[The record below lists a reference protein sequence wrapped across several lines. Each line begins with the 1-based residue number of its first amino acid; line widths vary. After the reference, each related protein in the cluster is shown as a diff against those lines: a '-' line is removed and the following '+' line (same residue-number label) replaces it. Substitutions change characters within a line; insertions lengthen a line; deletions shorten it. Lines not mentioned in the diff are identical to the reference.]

1 MNTHICYVYATTF
14 HESPKVKVSVYVA
27 KDIHSYSLTHSIH
40 VWYIYLHEWLIC
52 MVNVGLNIAYMDGM
66 VWGIYPKYIISSS
79 LNTRHLVFLRS
90 NVSKSKSK
98 QRLRSKCNVDD
109 SNLADAD
116 VRLRVTS
123 RETLWVHGPWCF
135 LVFFSIFCPFF
146 KYLYPGSQNLLK
158 EDSPQFWMINV
169 PYCITCI
176 T

>member
-1 MNTHICYVYATTF
+1 MWQG
-14 HESPKVKVSVYVA
+14 A
-27 KDIHSYSLTHSIH
+27 KHIHSYSLTHSIR
-40 VWYIYLHEWLIC
+40 VWYMYLHEWLIC
-52 MVNVGLNIAYMDGM
+52 MVHVGISTAYM
-66 VWGIYPKYIISSS
+66 VWYGVYNGYIYPKYVISSS
-79 LNTRHLVFLRS
+79 LNARHLVFLRS

-123 RETLWVHGPWCF
+123 RETLWVHGRWCF
-135 LVFFSIFCPFF
+135 LGFFSIFCPFF

-169 PYCITCI
+169 PY
-176 T
+176 